1 MKMSQTGSSN
11 WAQFP
16 ETGLQSCLAVLSELN
31 PETPADRNFE
41 SQKLSKLCRT
51 VTQESAAEDAG
62 VFAQCVL
69 WPHYSALCCA
79 CSW

>member
-1 MKMSQTGSSN
+1 MKMRQTGSSN

-51 VTQESAAEDAG
+51 VAQESAAEDAG

-69 WPHYSALCCA
+69 WPHYSALCCG